1 MHISDFRYQI
11 PNGTTAENI
20 FPISVSR
27 FQIPDHIFQISDPRS
42 QGFVGGEENSPKP
55 RFSNGKGRPD
65 FCDGCESAARFRIIC
80 RQGDY
85 KTRRSHPTEPVGLEN
100 RNPRCSLIS
109 GDYKTTAK
117 DIPRAR
123 SRFLRSRKRDKQIQ
137 MPAKSAEVP
146 RCQASSRFLGLR
158 IWRSPHPCIVL
169 SFGRI
174 LSTAPPCTQI
184 GCRCAFSHRVQYMPP
199 FLSLLKCCTF
209 NTDCV
214 RLGNAT

>member
-11 PNGTTAENI
+11 PNGTTAENR

-42 QGFVGGEENSPKP
+42 QGFVGG
-55 RFSNGKGRPD
+55 GKKRAQNPD
-65 FCDGCESAARFRIIC
+65 FQMEKAVQISATDVNSETAHFRILC

-85 KTRRSHPTEPVGLEN
+85 KTRRSHPTEPVGSEN
-100 RNPRCSLIS
+100 RNLWCSLTS

-137 MPAKSAEVP
+137 MPAKSAGVCKTRNLALP
-146 RCQASSRFLGLR
+146 RFLR
-158 IWRSPHPCIVL
+158 QMAVRQKARSTDRRRPV
-169 SFGRI
+169 
-174 LSTAPPCTQI
+174 QI
-184 GCRCAFSHRVQYMPP
+184 SAA
-199 FLSLLKCCTF
+199 L
-209 NTDCV
+209 
-214 RLGNAT
+214 